1 MHSEAKSSKARRMWT
16 LTDLVIRFWRFAGW
30 LRLKILSPRPRSS
43 PFTSGISLA
52 RRQSED
58 LEEAARRRVRG
69 WTFNHIAVAIMVL
82 ASNIRK
88 IDIWLKTISAKRT
101 EKIRP

>member
-1 MHSEAKSSKARRMWT
+1 M
-16 LTDLVIRFWRFAGW
+16 
-30 LRLKILSPRPRSS
+30 
-43 PFTSGISLA
+43 A